1 MDLAESD
8 LVEKFLERRAIQARA
23 GIALI
28 VKLLLN
34 DSESFVGGKIGAQ
47 LALHLARGEIGLGP
61 HRLASIDSAD
71 TRPVNLG
78 TGQLSSYSSSGFSWG
93 DERNTLLTKA
103 AC

>member
-1 MDLAESD
+1 MDLAASD
-8 LVEKFLERRAIQARA
+8 LVEKFLERRAIEARA
-23 GIALI
+23 GIALV
-28 VKLLLN
+28 VKLLN
-34 DSESFVGGKIGAQ
+34 DLEAFADGKFGAQ
-47 LALHLARGEIGLGP
+47 LALHLARGEIGFGP
-61 HRLASIDSAD
+61 HRLAGIDGAD

>member
-1 MDLAESD
+1 MDLAASD
-8 LVEKFLERRAIQARA
+8 LVEKFLERRAIEARA

-34 DSESFVGGKIGAQ
+34 DSETFADGKIGAQ
-47 LALHLARGEIGLGP
+47 LALHLARGEIGFGP
-61 HRLASIDSAD
+61 HRLAGIDGAD

-78 TGQLSSYSSSGFSWG
+78 TGQLSSYSSSDFSWG

>member
-1 MDLAESD
+1 VDLTGTD
-8 LVEKFLERRAIQARA
+8 LVEKFLKRRAIEARA

-34 DSESFVGGKIGAQ
+34 DLETFADSKIDAQ
-47 LALHLARGEIGLGP
+47 LALHLARGEIGFGP
-61 HRLASIDSAD
+61 HRLAAIDGAD

-78 TGQLSSYSSSGFSWG
+78 RGQLSSYSVRFSLG
-93 DERNTLLTKA
+93 VTRGTLLTKA